1 MTDSVQAFR
10 FAERMLADGDPHAA
24 LRALEPVLEAEPE
37 ARSVLELAGRAWFA
51 TAQLR
56 KAETAFGRLVE
67 ADPTDAWARFVL
79 GRAVERQGRRP
90 EAAGHYRVAYAL
102 DPRDD
107 YRAAIARTE
116 AAQRPAER

>member
-1 MTDSVQAFR
+1 MTDSVEAFR

-24 LRALEPVLEAEPE
+24 LRALEPVLAAEPE

-56 KAETAFGRLVE
+56 KAESAFGQLVE

-79 GRAVERQGRRP
+79 GRAVERQGRRS
-90 EAAGHYRVAYAL
+90 EAHRHYRVACAL
-102 DPRDD
+102 DPRED
-107 YRAAIARTE
+107 YRVALART
-116 AAQRPAER
+116 QPDG